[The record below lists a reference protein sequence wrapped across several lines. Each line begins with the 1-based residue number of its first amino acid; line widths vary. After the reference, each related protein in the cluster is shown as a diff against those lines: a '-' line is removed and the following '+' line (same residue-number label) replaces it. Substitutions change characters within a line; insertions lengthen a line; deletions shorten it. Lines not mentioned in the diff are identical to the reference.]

1 MINLRSF
8 STITALALALG
19 ACGASRPGPL
29 KYHMDDMYIARVP
42 IDQKRT
48 VLDAQQEWQLA
59 KLAWQEAK
67 QEHEEAATDIR
78 LAENERKQA
87 KLEQASVK
95 ERQKAAEK
103 TGDLTQIN
111 EATLLQRSAKLSIQ
125 AADKK
130 IEYLKA
136 RKAWKRVYVD
146 YAEDLMYAKEAQFEL
161 AKARTAQNN
170 NIQPRGFKPT
180 DYARQAE
187 QRSRHALRTKTKVD
201 QAKAK
206 ADRLQKEWN
215 KLQRDAETAAGQAGA
230 NVNTAPEPLP
240 PEPAGG
246 AEPPAPGDGADAGG
260 NDGSGNGGQ

>member
-1 MINLRSF
+1 
-8 STITALALALG
+8 
-19 ACGASRPGPL
+19 
-29 KYHMDDMYIARVP
+29 MDDMYIARVP

-87 KLEQASVK
+87 KLEQSSVK

-111 EATLLQRSAKLSIQ
+111 QATLLQRSAKLSIQ

-130 IEYLKA
+130 IQYMKA
-136 RKAWKRVYVD
+136 RKAWKRAYVD
-146 YAEDLMYAKEAQFEL
+146 YAEDQMYAKEAQFEL

-180 DYARQAE
+180 DYARQSE

-215 KLQRDAETAAGQAGA
+215 KLDREAQAAAGQAG
-230 NVNTAPEPLP
+230 VNTAPEPLP

-246 AEPPAPGDGADAGG
+246 AQPADGAVDVGGGSGGANNGGGGG
-260 NDGSGNGGQ
+260 NGGNTGGGGNGGQ